1 MKSCFQLLFLRDERG
16 ALTPLMLVL
25 FIGII
30 LMTGF
35 SLDLIRQ
42 ESERSD
48 LQGALD
54 RGVLA
59 ASSLTQTIDA
69 EITVRE
75 YLDNRSLSD
84 SSLSVSMSSDEGV
97 GYRSIAAGAEYRM
110 DTIFLRMVGLA
121 DLKVPAVSMAV
132 QGRQP
137 VEISLVLDISGTMRF
152 NNRLTNLQPAANAF
166 IDTVMSGGA
175 NVATTINLVPY
186 AGQVNPGPTVFN
198 LLGGNRDHGD
208 SSCFEFTDSDFDGT
222 GLPSAGS
229 YGQVPIFHHWAIDW
243 VWMDWGW
250 CPSDGTAITYL
261 SNDAVALKA
270 QINSIRLHD
279 GTGTY
284 NAMKWAL
291 ALLDPSSQPT
301 VAALASAGDVDPA
314 FANRPFAWDNPDTLK
329 FIVLMTDGQI
339 TQQYRPDD
347 PGNPALATEEVLVYG
362 HPYSQTVPRGIGLL
376 YFYGLCD
383 MAKQNG
389 VTVFTI
395 AFEAPAA
402 AKLEMQNCASPL
414 GHFYDVEGLEIEAAF
429 QQIANTISKLKLVM

>member
-1 MKSCFQLLFLRDERG
+1 
-16 ALTPLMLVL
+16 MLVG
-25 FIGII
+25 FIGIV

-35 SLDLIRQ
+35 SLDMVRH

-48 LQGALD
+48 LQNALD

-75 YLDNRSLSD
+75 YLDNRSFSD
-84 SSLSVSMSSDEGV
+84 GTLSVSVSVDEGLEF
-97 GYRSIAAGAEYRM
+97 RRIDAGAEYYM
-110 DTIFLRMVGLA
+110 DTIFLRMAGLP
-121 DLKVPAVSMAV
+121 DLKVPAVSGAL

-152 NNRLTNLQPAANAF
+152 NNRLTNLQPAANGF
-166 IDTVMSGGA
+166 IDTVLSGGA

-186 AGQVNPGPTVFN
+186 AGQVNPGQSMFN
-198 LLGGNRDHGD
+198 LLGGIRDHGD
-208 SSCFEFTDSDFDGT
+208 SSCFEFTDSDFGGT
-222 GLPSAGS
+222 GMPSAGS
-229 YGQVPIFHHWAIDW
+229 YAQVPNFHHWAIDW

-250 CPSDGTAITYL
+250 CPSDATAITYM
-261 SNDAVALKA
+261 SNDIAALQA

-291 ALLDPSSQPT
+291 ALLDPTSQPT
-301 VAALASAGDVDPA
+301 IAALATAGDVDPD
-314 FANRPFAWDNPDTLK
+314 FADRPFAWDNPDTLK

-339 TQQYRPDD
+339 TQQYRPD
-347 PGNPALATEEVLVYG
+347 NPADLALTYEEVLPFN
-362 HPYSQTVPRGIGLL
+362 HPYSQTLPRGTGLQ

-383 MAKQNG
+383 MAKANG

-395 AFEAPAA
+395 AFEAPVA
-402 AKLEMQNCASPL
+402 AKVEMQNCASTPS
-414 GHFYDVEGLEIEAAF
+414 HFYDVNGLEIEAAF
-429 QQIANTISKLKLVM
+429 QQIANTVSMLKLVM